1 MSDQP
6 KRFVFTRPMAI
17 MSGVVTVLVLAAVVF
32 LISALGG
39 ARSGPSNT
47 AKSEATR
54 YVAQAND
61 ALASGDATKAAELAK
76 KAQELDPTSASA
88 LAVAKKATDAQKK
101 ATGSGTSG
109 SKPGS
114 TGSKGSGGSTNPGS
128 GGSTTPG
135 SGGTAT
141 VDESDFDE
149 PVGDALTLLPTT
161 FEGYSF
167 GTAMK
172 TEGEAQVSATAVSAK
187 VPAQQII
194 WTVHEMKSKASA
206 EDFISKTSKALYAEN
221 GSTTTV
227 DEASAY
233 LGTDGT
239 RYATSTYVR
248 GIYVFEVL
256 ISVEGDPSQQLGL
269 ATSAAKAF
277 ADSAK

>member
-6 KRFVFTRPMAI
+6 KKFVFTRPMAI

-32 LISALGG
+32 LIGALGG
-39 ARSGPSNT
+39 AKSGPSNT

-61 ALASGDATKAAELAK
+61 ALTSGDATKAAELAK

-88 LAVAKKATDAQKK
+88 LSVAKKATDAQKK
-101 ATGSGTSG
+101 ATSSGTSG
-109 SKPGS
+109 AKPGS
-114 TGSKGSGGSTNPGS
+114 TGSKGSGGSASPDS
-128 GGSTTPG
+128 GGGTPST
-135 SGGTAT
+135 GGTAT
-141 VDESDFDE
+141 VVESDFDKR
-149 PVGDALTLLPTT
+149 VGDTLALLPTT

-194 WTVHEMKSKASA
+194 WTVHEMDSKASA
-206 EDFISKTSKALYAEN
+206 DNFISKTSKALYAEN

-269 ATSAAKAF
+269 ATNAAKAF